1 VAAAGRRRASR
12 NGAGARFLRVVV
24 AAAMGVGSG
33 CGGAPPEIDPADFL
47 RVGVDM
53 RAECRSVADTL
64 ARVGLEVS
72 TRLERPRYC
81 ALGAASADGAR
92 SAVRILTARGIAY
105 AADGRSDGLP
115 GHTPVSLLAPPGG
128 VVGPEV
134 LVARAPSEAS
144 GRCIDVVHVDARGG
158 ARVVGIDLATL
169 VVPDFVET
177 PTCVADVLD
186 ADANGTAEAWIAL
199 RVPALAA
206 AGGRVPTL
214 RIPLAPGAA
223 EFVYV
228 APAEAHWQRERA
240 ARVTALD
247 EARAVRDLATAH
259 ALAVELALVAR
270 LVGQPPAAQRTAYD
284 AGLAAWSRTPEL
296 DALTARVHEA
306 FADE

>member
-1 VAAAGRRRASR
+1 MAAAGRPRASR
-12 NGAGARFLRVVV
+12 IGAGAQLTWRAV
-24 AAAMGVGSG
+24 ALLMGLGTG
-33 CGGAPPEIDPADFL
+33 CGGAPPEVDPADFL

-53 RAECRSVADTL
+53 RAECRSVAGSL
-64 ARVGLEVS
+64 ARVGLAVT

-81 ALGAASADGAR
+81 ALGATSADAAR
-92 SAVRILTARGIAY
+92 SAVRIVTTSGIAY
-105 AADGRSDGLP
+105 AADGRVDGLP

-128 VVGPEV
+128 AVGPEV

-144 GRCIDVVHVDARGG
+144 GRCIDVVHVDARGA
-158 ARVVGIDLATL
+158 ARVVDLDLAAL

-186 ADANGTAEAWIAL
+186 ADGNGTAEAWIAL

-228 APAEAHWQRERA
+228 APPEAHWQRERG
-240 ARVTALD
+240 ARATALD
-247 EARAVRDLATAH
+247 EARAGRDLATAH

-270 LVGQPPAAQRTAYD
+270 LAGQPPAAQRAAYD
-284 AGLAAWSRTPEL
+284 TGLAAWSRTPEL
-296 DALTARVHEA
+296 DALAVRVHAA